1 MPIGCSFLFA
11 VADERVRAV
20 IIEDSPSDIQKAF
33 QILQSLGV
41 AEQTVFTDLKKGLF
55 YLEDV
60 VSGNK
65 PRPG

>member
-11 VADERVRAV
+11 VADERIRAV